1 MNGWPKKEIDRMQM
15 YQLLGKIYIQTVTG
29 FGKMGLA
36 NFIRENGGDTVKTKY
51 NFVAKAL
58 VRSGLLT
65 KQGKRGRGIAYKWNI
80 KDFGPVSIPIAEAMI
95 AETERQIRI
104 GASIKYYNKKARTLA
119 NLAEND

>member
-36 NFIRENGGDTVKTKY
+36 KYIRENGGNTLKTKY

-65 KQGKRGRGIAYKWNI
+65 KQGKIGRGIAYKWNI
-80 KDFGPVSIPIAEAMI
+80 KDFGPVSIPIAEEMI

-104 GASIKYYNKKARTLA
+104 GASIKYYNKKARRLA